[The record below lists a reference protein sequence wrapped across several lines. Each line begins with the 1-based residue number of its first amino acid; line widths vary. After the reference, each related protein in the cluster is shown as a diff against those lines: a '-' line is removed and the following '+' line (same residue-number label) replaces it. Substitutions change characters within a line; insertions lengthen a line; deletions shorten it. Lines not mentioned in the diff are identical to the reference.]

1 MSLTC
6 YSGQTMSTVAFD
18 TLAFSKRL
26 QKAGVPVVQA
36 EAHAIAQADF
46 LTHHLLSEVA
56 TKDDLKAL
64 QADFKALQT
73 ATKADF
79 KALQTDF
86 KALQTATKADFKALQ
101 TDFKALQT
109 ATEANL
115 KAGLAELETKLTAQ
129 IMKAAALQFVLLGG
143 LMAMFKFIG

>member
-56 TKDDLKAL
+56 TKDD
-64 QADFKALQT
+64 FKALQT

-79 KALQTDF
+79 KALQ
-86 KALQTATKADFKALQ
+86 ADFKALQ
-101 TDFKALQT
+101 I

>member
-1 MSLTC
+1 MSLTY

-64 QADFKALQT
+64 QTATRADFKALQI
-73 ATKADF
+73 AA
-79 KALQTDF
+79 
-86 KALQTATKADFKALQ
+86 
-101 TDFKALQT
+101 
-109 ATEANL
+109 EANL

>member
-1 MSLTC
+1 M
-6 YSGQTMSTVAFD
+6 
-18 TLAFSKRL
+18 
-26 QKAGVPVVQA
+26 QA

-64 QADFKALQT
+64 QT

-79 KALQTDF
+79 KALQ
-86 KALQTATKADFKALQ
+86 ADFKALQ
-101 TDFKALQT
+101 ADFKALQADFKALQI